1 LTQNTT
7 QERVLKMDGFTVVC
21 HDCQN
26 QSEFESKEE
35 RVTESIKV
43 FIHSLTT
50 VCLYCSKCG
59 QKLELS

>member
-1 LTQNTT
+1 
-7 QERVLKMDGFTVVC
+7 MDGFTVTC

-26 QSEFESKEE
+26 QSEFENKEE

-50 VCLYCSKCG
+50 VCLYCSECG